1 MLLYP
6 RLAEFIFCHRASLRD
21 SALLRETARFKG
33 GSRDHRAA
41 LRYTRAMTLELTPA
55 IRRQLRAL
63 AHHLEPVVLIG
74 DAGLTP
80 AVLREIDVH
89 LKSHELIKVRF
100 AGDDRE
106 AREQAMLEICETHD
120 AAPVQHIGKILVVY
134 RPHPEEPAAAK
145 KPVRKR
151 RQPRRTKRSYQG

>member
-1 MLLYP
+1 M
-6 RLAEFIFCHRASLRD
+6 
-21 SALLRETARFKG
+21 RETARFKG

-134 RPHPEEPAAAK
+134 RPKPLPPAAPDPSATGK
-145 KPVRKR
+145 KPVRKSGKK
-151 RQPRRTKRSYQG
+151 QQRRTKRSYQAR